1 MKKTNAHRGL
11 HLVSAEEAAA
21 LAQPP
26 QEAGRPPENS
36 SFVTIMVWY
45 YRELRDELAGLGD
58 EPDQERILALRARK
72 KAVRRCLALYGV
84 RVGA

>member
-1 MKKTNAHRGL
+1 MKNTHRGL

-21 LAQPP
+21 LAQPS
-26 QEAGRPPENS
+26 QQAGTPPDNS
-36 SFVTIMVWY
+36 RFVTTMVWY

-58 EPDQERILALRARK
+58 EPDQERILALRAKK
-72 KAVRRCLALYGV
+72 KAVRRVLALYGV

>member
-1 MKKTNAHRGL
+1 MKNTNAHPGL

-45 YRELRDELAGLGD
+45 YRELKNELAGIGD
-58 EPDQERILALRARK
+58 MPDQEMILALRAKK

>member
-1 MKKTNAHRGL
+1 MKNTHRGL

-21 LAQPP
+21 LAQQP
-26 QEAGRPPENS
+26 QEAGTPADNS
-36 SFVTIMVWY
+36 RFITTMVWY
-45 YRELRDELAGLGD
+45 YREIKEELAGLGD
-58 EPDQERILALRARK
+58 EPDQERILALRTKK